1 MAGTVDGQQ
10 KVLAAAQQIVKSL
23 NSSKNVNTDD
33 MILLFSTID
42 TRLSNFSDLMLTSSS
57 ASVAAGGGGG
67 GGGGVGGGP
76 VSSGGLSSSPSVVC
90 GGDGD
95 GDGDDGDDD
104 DDTLSSR
111 YVVDP
116 RFEAAEEMI
125 LRWDSNGGADAEFSN
140 EDYLAAVDE
149 IIQLTDELS
158 FEPPSGDGG
167 MVEGGFMDRAEN
179 ALQLAM
185 TRLEDEFRH
194 ILIRNTTPLDPD
206 RLHGSMIRLSSLS
219 SSNSAEGISEIPD
232 FESATAAVPN
242 SSFAEHDD
250 VSSGRYNLHMRGPSL
265 GGDDLTLDLIHP
277 NAIIELKEIADR
289 MIRSG
294 YEKECC
300 QVYSSVR
307 RDVLDECMSILGV
320 EKLSIEEVQRIDWK
334 SLDEKMKKWIYA
346 VKIVVRILL
355 TAEKKLCDEI
365 FAGSDLIKEV
375 CFTETAK
382 GCVMQLLNFG
392 EAVAIGRR
400 SSEKLFRILDMYDAL
415 SSVILDLQELFN
427 DEEAGEMVC
436 SEAKGVLDGLGN
448 AAIGTFVEFENAVQ
462 GETSR
467 RPVQNGEIHPLTRY
481 VMNYVKLLVDYS
493 DTLNV
498 LLEDMGEVPETESLQ
513 VNDRDNTELES
524 NSPIAVRMQLLL
536 KSLESN
542 LEEKSRLYED
552 GGLQYVFLMNNI
564 LYIVQKV
571 KGSDLGNLLG
581 DNWIRR
587 RRGQIRQYATSY
599 LRASW
604 SKVLSCLKD
613 EGIGGSSSNASKV
626 VLKDRFKN
634 FNACFEDIYRIQTGW
649 KVPDVQLRDEL
660 RISISEKL
668 IPAYRSFM
676 GRFGSHLESGRNAGK
691 YIKYSSEDL
700 ENYLL
705 DLFEGVPLIMHHLR
719 RKSG

>member
-67 GGGGVGGGP
+67 GGGGGGVGGGP

-90 GGDGD
+90 GGD

-167 MVEGGFMDRAEN
+167 MVEDGFMDRAEN

-355 TAEKKLCDEI
+355 TAEKRLCDEI

>member
-1 MAGTVDGQQ
+1 MADTVDGQQ

-57 ASVAAGGGGG
+57 PSVTAGGDPDSSGGHSSPSVICGGGGG
-67 GGGGVGGGP
+67 G
-76 VSSGGLSSSPSVVC
+76 
-90 GGDGD
+90 
-95 GDGDDGDDD
+95 DDDDDD
-104 DDTLSSR
+104 DDTSSSR
-111 YVVDP
+111 YLVDP

-125 LRWDSNGGADAEFSN
+125 LRWESNGGPDVEFSY

-149 IIQLTDELS
+149 IIQLTDDLS
-158 FEPPSGDGG
+158 FEPVSGDGG

-194 ILIRNTTPLDPD
+194 ILIRNTAPLDPD

-219 SSNSAEGISEIPD
+219 TSNSALGISEIPD
-232 FESATAAVPN
+232 FESLTGAGPN
-242 SSFAEHDD
+242 SSFADHDD
-250 VSSGRYNLHMRGPSL
+250 VSSGRYNRHMRGPSL
-265 GGDDLTLDLIHP
+265 GGDDLALDLIHP

-307 RDVLDECMSILGV
+307 RDVLDECMSIVGV
-320 EKLSIEEVQRIDWK
+320 EKLSIEEVQRIEWK
-334 SLDEKMKKWIYA
+334 SLDDKMKKWIHA

-355 TAEKKLCDEI
+355 TAEKRLCDEI
-365 FAGSDLIKEV
+365 FAGSNLIKEV

-415 SSVILDLQELFN
+415 SSAIPDLQELFN

-467 RPVQNGEIHPLTRY
+467 RPIQNGEIHPLTRY

-493 DTLNV
+493 DTLTV
-498 LLEDMGEVPETESLQ
+498 LLQDKGEVSENDSLQ
-513 VNDRDNTELES
+513 INDRDNTELE
-524 NSPIAVRMQLLL
+524 NKSPIAVRMLALL

-542 LEEKSRLYED
+542 IEEKSRMYED

-564 LYIVQKV
+564 LYIVQKI
-571 KGSDLGNLLG
+571 KDSELRNLLG

-613 EGIGGSSSNASKV
+613 EGIGGGSSNASKM

-634 FNACFEDIYRIQTGW
+634 FNACFEDIYRIQSGW
-649 KVPDVQLRDEL
+649 KVPDMQLRDEL
-660 RISISEKL
+660 RISISGKL

-705 DLFEGVPLIMHHLR
+705 HLFEGVPLILHHLR

>member
-67 GGGGVGGGP
+67 GGGGGGVGGGP

-90 GGDGD
+90 GGD

-167 MVEGGFMDRAEN
+167 MVEGEFMDRAEN

-355 TAEKKLCDEI
+355 TAEKRLCDEI